1 MDPLFRTADHPP
13 RPRRQQEQQQQQ
25 QHQRRRYAADRPTRT
40 VRRLACSLA
49 ALLALAAVATIT
61 ITSTNVVGAPV
72 LALSSATPPPPSVL
86 SPCDPALVRRLARRE
101 LFKPG
106 VLSPGEDGGSDAV
119 IGHVFDGAPP
129 RGPIGDG
136 NDGGWGRKTRPRP
149 SPPTRPPPPP
159 EDDPP
164 LPSIPPHQEVVR
176 IGLPQPPTNPPP
188 AATESP
194 GAGTPEAGSK
204 AAPPDASPTP
214 EMGIFGVT
222 DPEAR
227 VGTAPGSGG
236 GGGGGGGNNVPNVPV
251 VRSGGDGAARGG
263 SASVAS
269 AAGANATP
277 ASAAAAAS
285 SSGSNGGSNSAWSSS
300 SSSAAGSGSAPPSS
314 GSSSSSSSWPP
325 SSSSSSS
332 GSTDPDGSRTD
343 TLSPNSG
350 TRTDGGD
357 SLSSPSTRNTLFILA
372 VLVPTVGF
380 VAAASMFAIR
390 TAQRRHTLP
399 NTLLW
404 WRKPPAPPARDP
416 SPPAA
421 APRASLSTVSE
432 YSPIV
437 GYGSMHYSHID
448 LVPLA
453 PPPNPRAV
461 YGVYGGPA
469 AVVAP
474 PPAAVYAPRTR
485 RVLTVER
492 AGARVKDV
500 GPSAGLFPQA
510 RPPEAATPTPVAP
523 SVLLAV
529 REDLGELERRQSA
542 VGPPPLA
549 VIADVVA
556 PAGME
561 MGSSLRNSF
570 RVW

>member
-1 MDPLFRTADHPP
+1 ML
-13 RPRRQQEQQQQQ
+13 
-25 QHQRRRYAADRPTRT
+25 
-40 VRRLACSLA
+40 
-49 ALLALAAVATIT
+49 
-61 ITSTNVVGAPV
+61 G
-72 LALSSATPPPPSVL
+72 
-86 SPCDPALVRRLARRE
+86 
-101 LFKPG
+101 
-106 VLSPGEDGGSDAV
+106 PGEDGGSKTV

-136 NDGGWGRKTRPRP
+136 NDGWEHKTRPRP

-164 LPSIPPHQEVVR
+164 LPNIPLPHGGTVR
-176 IGLPQPPTNPPP
+176 IGLPQPPSNPPP
-188 AATESP
+188 AATESL

-204 AAPPDASPTP
+204 AEPPTASPTP
-214 EMGIFGVT
+214 GMGIFVAT
-222 DPEAR
+222 EPEAR

-236 GGGGGGGNNVPNVPV
+236 GGGGGGGNSAPSVPV
-251 VRSGGDGAARGG
+251 AKSGGGDGAARGG

-269 AAGANATP
+269 AAGANVTP
-277 ASAAAAAS
+277 ASAAAAASS

-300 SSSAAGSGSAPPSS
+300 SSPAAGSDSAASSS
-314 GSSSSSSSWPP
+314 GSPSSSSWSP
-325 SSSSSSS
+325 SSSTSSSGTTNPD

-350 TRTDGGD
+350 MGTDSSD
-357 SLSSPSTRNTLFILA
+357 TLSSPSTRHTLFILA

-390 TAQRRHTLP
+390 AAQRRHTLP
-399 NTLLW
+399 TNLLW
-404 WRKPPAPPARDP
+404 WRKPATTPAPPARDP
-416 SPPAA
+416 SPPA

-453 PPPNPRAV
+453 PPPNSRAI
-461 YGVYGGPA
+461 YGGPA
-469 AVVAP
+469 VVVAP
-474 PPAAVYAPRTR
+474 PPAAAYAPRTR

-510 RPPEAATPTPVAP
+510 RPPEAATPTPLAP

-529 REDLGELERRQSA
+529 REEPGETDRRQSSA
-542 VGPPPLA
+542 GPPPLA
-549 VIADVVA
+549 GIADVATV
-556 PAGME
+556 PGLE